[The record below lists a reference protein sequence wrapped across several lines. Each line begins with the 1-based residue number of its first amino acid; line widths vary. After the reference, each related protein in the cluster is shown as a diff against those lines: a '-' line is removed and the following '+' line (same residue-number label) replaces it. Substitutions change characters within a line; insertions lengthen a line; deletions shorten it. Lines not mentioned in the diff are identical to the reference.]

1 MAIVIVVFFVLVV
14 LLPIVVLGLHLRNDE
29 FVPGGS
35 FGRQI
40 FGRNK
45 DKPDEL

>member
-1 MAIVIVVFFVLVV
+1 MAIVILVFFLVVV
-14 LLPIVVLGLHLRNDE
+14 LLPIVVLAMRLRNDE

-35 FGRQI
+35 FGKQI

-45 DKPDEL
+45 DKEDET

>member
-1 MAIVIVVFFVLVV
+1 MAIVILVFFLVVV
-14 LLPIVVLGLHLRNDE
+14 LLPIVVLAMRLRNDE

-35 FGRQI
+35 FGKQI

-45 DKPDEL
+45 DKLDEH

>member
-1 MAIVIVVFFVLVV
+1 MAVVIMVFFLVVV
-14 LLPIVVLGLHLRNDE
+14 LLPILVLTLRLRNDE
-29 FVPGGS
+29 FVTGGS

-45 DKPDEL
+45 DKQDEL

>member
-1 MAIVIVVFFVLVV
+1 MAIVILVFFLVVV
-14 LLPIVVLGLHLRNDE
+14 LLPIVVLAMRLRNDE

-45 DKPDEL
+45 DKQDEL